1 MKKTANIFFQHS
13 CNYTRAGIKSILTES
28 NTATTINF
36 IAEQKQLP
44 HDLSWLK
51 NQQNI
56 DVFIFEL
63 QGMDNDASERLSF
76 IINTLATFSPKTK
89 VVIMT
94 QLNNLGTLKDSL
106 LQFNN
111 VYAVLEQTS
120 TLQQMRQ
127 CLTKILTLPNNVQPD
142 TVESSPV
149 VM

>member
-1 MKKTANIFFQHS
+1 MKKRKNIFLQHS

-28 NTATTINF
+28 NTDSTIDF
-36 IAEQKQLP
+36 VAEQKQLP

-51 NQQNI
+51 HQQNI
-56 DVFIFEL
+56 DIFIFEL
-63 QGMDNDASERLSF
+63 PSTDNDTNERLSF

-111 VYAVLEQTS
+111 VYAVLEQTN
-120 TLQQMRQ
+120 TLQEMRL
-127 CLTKILTLPNNVQPD
+127 CLTDILTLPNRFQPD
-142 TVESSPV
+142 TVQSSLS
-149 VM
+149 